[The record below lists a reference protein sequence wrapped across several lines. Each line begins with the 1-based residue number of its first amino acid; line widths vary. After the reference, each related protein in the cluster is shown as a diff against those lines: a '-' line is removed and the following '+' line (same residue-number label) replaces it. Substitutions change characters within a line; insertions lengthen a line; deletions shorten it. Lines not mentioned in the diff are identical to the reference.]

1 MGLLVRL
8 VPCNTFNQLKAAP
21 MPTNAIVHPSNP
33 APKPSNGEMA
43 LQTPTP
49 RQRKGTRTPLTSW
62 PEFKRVLINN
72 DRRLRDYQ
80 HHGRRDRVLLHRSE
94 LDQLDPA
101 AAHLLHATNARARIK
116 YTRIARRKLLAQLG
130 ERGTREPVAFVTLV
144 NQRYTLPVAEAG
156 TIDLVSLK
164 AWVRAEM
171 PGCSFVGVAEAAL
184 YGNVGLAGE
193 SAARAVCWHAHLLVW
208 GVGRAQLA
216 ELIKSVSRRNL
227 TLVPGAAAGHSRL
240 LRPDKIEAQ
249 IIYMFKGAVSE
260 YRIWQH
266 REDVADKFGELRRE
280 GTGKFYQRKQPL
292 RLGDLARMT
301 RVLSDQY
308 LDGLTFAAGEGKPIL
323 KAINEA
329 ALAPYRRWLDVAE
342 RQRALRANMLAGR
355 ARAAA
360 LASRSRRDGA

>member
-1 MGLLVRL
+1 MDNDQRL
-8 VPCNTFNQLKAAP
+8 KT
-21 MPTNAIVHPSNP
+21 
-33 APKPSNGEMA
+33 
-43 LQTPTP
+43 
-49 RQRKGTRTPLTSW
+49 
-62 PEFKRVLINN
+62 
-72 DRRLRDYQ
+72 YQ
-80 HHGRRDRVLLHRSE
+80 HHGRRDRVLLNRSE

-101 AAHLLHATNARARIK
+101 AAHLLYATNARARIK

-130 ERGTREPVAFVTLV
+130 ERGTREPVAFVSLV
-144 NQRYTLPVAEAG
+144 NRRYTLPVAEAG
-156 TIDLVSLK
+156 MVDLVSLK
-164 AWVRAEM
+164 AWVRAEL
-171 PGCSFVGVAEAAL
+171 PGTSFVGVAEAAF
-184 YGNVGLAGE
+184 YGNVHLAETGVPQ
-193 SAARAVCWHAHLLVW
+193 AVCWHTHLLLW
-208 GVGRAQLA
+208 GVGRVRLA

-266 REDVADKFGELRRE
+266 REDVADEFGELRRE

-329 ALAPYRRWLDVAE
+329 APRPLPPLARRCGAPASVARE
-342 RQRALRANMLAGR
+342 HACRACPCRGVGLAITPRGRLTGLIAGVLGATDAQPRPFAITYHRTCRLRALGACRRSRPAPRAGR
-355 ARAAA
+355 
-360 LASRSRRDGA
+360 LHRRDLNPAR